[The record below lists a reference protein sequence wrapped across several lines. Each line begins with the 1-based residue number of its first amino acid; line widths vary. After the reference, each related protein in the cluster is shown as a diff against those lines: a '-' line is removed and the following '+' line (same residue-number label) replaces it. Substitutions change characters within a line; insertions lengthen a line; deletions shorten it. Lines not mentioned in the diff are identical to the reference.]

1 MHIGDVAAW
10 LARFDKKHLLSQPLG
25 YIYKHM
31 TQCVFCIANPQL
43 LKFWEMLFETTE
55 PHFLKLIII

>member
-1 MHIGDVAAW
+1 MHIGDVAEW

-31 TQCVFCIANPQL
+31 TQCVFCIV
-43 LKFWEMLFETTE
+43 
-55 PHFLKLIII
+55 